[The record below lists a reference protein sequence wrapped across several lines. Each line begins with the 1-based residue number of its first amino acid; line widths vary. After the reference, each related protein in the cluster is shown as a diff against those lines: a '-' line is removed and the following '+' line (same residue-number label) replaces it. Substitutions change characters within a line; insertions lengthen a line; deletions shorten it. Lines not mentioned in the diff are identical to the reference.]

1 MVVPYSAFYSVYIH
15 LLTDLFADFNE
26 DYLIDAVD
34 MNKLLDLL
42 TGGRMEESLKEYM
55 IQQVRTL

>member
-1 MVVPYSAFYSVYIH
+1 MPYSGGFCSVY
-15 LLTDLFADFNE
+15 LLADLFADFNE
-26 DYLIDAVD
+26 DYLIDAGD